1 MNSKGFDKIKSK
13 RSEQKEKEFKVR
25 YGKNVEVHIAIENND
40 IYHVKIKSKKGK
52 DYIITEKMD
61 KGATQYVLVEYDN
74 KIRRYDR
81 YIFAELDVA
90 DDIGREEY
98 GNIR

>member
-1 MNSKGFDKIKSK
+1 MRMNSKGFDKIKSK

-52 DYIITEKMD
+52 EYIITDKMD
-61 KGATQYVLVEYDN
+61 RGMTQYALVEYDG
-74 KIRRYDR
+74 KVHRYTRFID
-81 YIFAELDVA
+81 AEISIA
-90 DDIGREEY
+90 DLIGEEEN
-98 GNIR
+98 G